1 MRKWIM
7 TICLSAAGFF
17 IFQPP
22 DVQARSTPVL
32 LDHVLKGAVDAVDQT
47 VGGVSDSVNQTV
59 NGVTG
64 TLEQTVNGTL
74 TQTQQAVRETL
85 DTTGEA
91 AGGLLMPVT
100 QPTADTVEQVVHTV
114 EQVVQDTNG
123 LVRESVD
130 IPMNT
135 LPQVTEALNGKA
147 ADPVGTLLE
156 ETGQVVKTVD
166 RTVQNAVEQA
176 GQVVGSVGEVTE
188 GVGGTVGGI
197 VQKTTDAVQEA
208 VKPVTDPG
216 GGKPV
221 VPVSPTAP
229 PTPTPKPPVPVQ
241 PPKVNDQDPGDM
253 SAGQTPTAPAAPPER
268 TADPVAPNSS
278 SAFTQPDSNSQP
290 VTEVIAPSQQPA
302 TSAVVV
308 EVERPANAESGM
320 PNVPVMPDAAQADN
334 SLAVAPGQEVTAS
347 AARLTDVSDPAPA
360 PKQDSGT
367 NAAGMTG
374 EEPTFSDPETELET
388 VGEDPANPSAANAA
402 LGKAADPSNAD
413 LESATQTGTEAAQP
427 LAKRAGRANLPPA
440 PPGLLTDSAPARG
453 VSGSPQGGS
462 GSAGPQPPI
471 AQLHTGFDPVAAT
484 KLYRLK
490 AVSDTE
496 GSQWINAPPFSP
508 PKQAPFLT

>member
-7 TICLSAAGFF
+7 TICLSMAGFF
-17 IFQPP
+17 IFQTP

-100 QPTADTVEQVVHTV
+100 QPTADTVEQVVNTV

-197 VQKTTDAVQEA
+197 VQKTTGAVQEA

-221 VPVSPTAP
+221 VPVSPTPTAP
-229 PTPTPKPPVPVQ
+229 TTPKPPVPVQ
-241 PPKVNDQDPGDM
+241 PPQVDDQDQDPGDTP
-253 SAGQTPTAPAAPPER
+253 AGQTPAVPAPPSR
-268 TADPVAPNSS
+268 TADPVAPNGSS
-278 SAFTQPDSNSQP
+278 VFTQPDSNSQP

-308 EVERPANAESGM
+308 DVDRPANAESGT

-347 AARLTDVSDPAPA
+347 AARLTDVPDPAPKPSSA
-360 PKQDSGT
+360 AA
-367 NAAGMTG
+367 AAGMTG

-413 LESATQTGTEAAQP
+413 LESAPQTGTEAAQP

-440 PPGLLTDSAPARG
+440 LPGLLTDSAPARG

-484 KLYRLK
+484 TLYRLK

>member
-1 MRKWIM
+1 MRKWMM

-22 DVQARSTPVL
+22 DAQARSTPVL
-32 LDHVLKGAVDAVDQT
+32 LDHVLKGAADAVDQT

-135 LPQVTEALNGKA
+135 LPQVTEVLNGKA

-176 GQVVGSVGEVTE
+176 GQAVGSVGAVTE

-229 PTPTPKPPVPVQ
+229 PTPKPPVPVQ
-241 PPKVNDQDPGDM
+241 PPQINDQDPGDT
-253 SAGQTPTAPAAPPER
+253 SAGQTPTAPAAPPTR

-278 SAFTQPDSNSQP
+278 SAFTQPDSNPQP
-290 VTEVIAPSQQPA
+290 VAEVIAPSQQPA
-302 TSAVVV
+302 TSAGVVNV
-308 EVERPANAESGM
+308 DRPANAESGT

-334 SLAVAPGQEVTAS
+334 DLAVAPQQEVTAS
-347 AARLTDVSDPAPA
+347 AARLTDVPDSA
-360 PKQDSGT
+360 PKPSSAAA
-367 NAAGMTG
+367 AAGMTG

-388 VGEDPANPSAANAA
+388 VGEDPANSSAANAA
-402 LGKAADPSNAD
+402 AEDAADPSDAD
-413 LESATQTGTEAAQP
+413 LESAPQTGTEAAQP

-440 PPGLLTDSAPARG
+440 LPGLLTDSAAARG

-471 AQLHTGFDPVAAT
+471 AQLHTGFDPVTAT
-484 KLYRLK
+484 TLYRLK